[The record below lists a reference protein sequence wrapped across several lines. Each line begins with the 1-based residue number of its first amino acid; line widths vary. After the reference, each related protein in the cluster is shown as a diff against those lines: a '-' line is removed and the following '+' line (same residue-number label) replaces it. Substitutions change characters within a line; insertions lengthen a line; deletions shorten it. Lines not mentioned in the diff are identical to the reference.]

1 MTKLACKISKITKSF
16 GPNEVLR
23 EVDLDLPAGKVT
35 VLMGANG
42 AGKSTL
48 VKILCGVHNSDSGS
62 ITLFG
67 KPFDPVSPA
76 DAYKCGVVTVH
87 QSIDDGVIPDL
98 DVASNLL
105 IDRLVDK
112 NSGFFL
118 KSNQM
123 RKCPSSEFLAPKV
136 A

>member
-1 MTKLACKISKITKSF
+1 MTELACQISKIVKSF
-16 GPNEVLR
+16 GKNEVLK
-23 EVDLDLPAGKVT
+23 EVDFDLPAAKVT

-48 VKILCGVHNSDSGS
+48 VKILCGVHGSDSGS

-67 KPFDPVSPA
+67 RSFDPASPE
-76 DAYKCGVVTVH
+76 DAFRRGVVTVH

-105 IDRLVDK
+105 IDRLADK
-112 NSGFFL
+112 SSGFFL
-118 KSNQM
+118 KSD
-123 RKCPSSEFLAPKV
+123 
-136 A
+136 